1 MDDIQD
7 VSVDSLKERAK
18 ELECLYLVDEALSK
32 GSVSDMLHDVSLVC
46 PRGFRRVDACVV
58 SIRLDGQ
65 IYSAKNIAENNSE
78 ITADIVVNGITR
90 GAVTA
95 AYPPG
100 IFPQGENPFLAQ
112 EERLIKT
119 IANRIAQ
126 TVYHAN
132 TDDAATSKSNW
143 KTIMSLLQKTDH
155 RLLLYVCEK
164 MISVLTEMKPRA
176 ANEIFDEL
184 GWAKYNPQHQENY
197 PLEELPEVDAVRL
210 SNRLFTTAGECL
222 SDAQILDY
230 LNLWI
235 YQNKTYELIK
245 LVDKRDIDA
254 ASIAKALKQYTRSVQ
269 YNGKSSEATQRWLS
283 VELIRRFL
291 TDNPK
296 LIENA
301 RKYVSVEAFSELLE
315 TYISSSKGTGSIG
328 GKAAGFVIAN
338 QIIKAES
345 ETNSHLQNIKIPK
358 TWFIASDEFANIVLD
373 NGLDDLNK
381 HKYLDIFEIR
391 TSYPKIIQTI
401 RSAQLSAKTISEL
414 NGVLEQSERLPLI
427 VRSSSLLEDQVG
439 SSFSGKYKS
448 LFLANTGSKNERLK
462 NLVDGILEVYAS
474 LFSPDSIQYRK
485 EHSLLDCNEQMGVM
499 IQEVVGCNVGRYYFP
514 LLSGVAFNNNELLW
528 SPRIKRGD
536 GLVRMVMGLGTRA
549 VDRVGD
555 DFPILISPGQPTL
568 RINQLPQEI
577 QRYSPQMIDVIDL
590 ESKRFL
596 TLPINR
602 LIKDYGDIIPQIEN
616 LASVYKNDLIK
627 DFNRITTDYK
637 TDNFVITFKGI
648 IERTPFVKQ
657 IESILLLLKEK
668 LGYAVDIEFAY
679 DGTNLYVLQCR
690 PQSMGIENKPAAI
703 PDNIPVKNKV
713 FSANRYITNGRVDG
727 IKTLI
732 YVDPLEYAK
741 VVNYEDLKRVGTAVS
756 ELNRIMPKKSFIL
769 LGPGRWG
776 SRGDIKLGV
785 SVSYSDI
792 NNTAM
797 LIEIA
802 NKQSEFQPD
811 LSFGTHFFQD
821 LVEENIKYL
830 PLYPEQK
837 ENLFNSS
844 FFNLNK
850 NALRDMLPSYADL
863 EDVLKVI
870 IIEDNYSGKE
880 LVVLMNA
887 DLDTA
892 VAYLEDSFRHSAPDA
907 EVIADNENYNA
918 ASDEDGWKWR
928 HYMADQIAAR
938 MDMEQFG
945 VKGIYLFGST
955 NSCSARLNSDIDLLI
970 HFDGNPT
977 QKHMLD
983 DWLSGW
989 SMALSETNYL
999 RTGYKSDG
1007 LLDVHFV
1014 TDDDIAK
1021 RTSFATRINS
1031 AYDPAYPLRIRD
1043 SKK

>member
-32 GSVSDMLHDVSLVC
+32 GSVAEMLYDVSLVC
-46 PRGFRRVDACVV
+46 PRGFRNVDACAV
-58 SIRLDGQ
+58 SICLDGQ
-65 IYSAKNIAENNSE
+65 VYAAKNSDENSRD
-78 ITADIVVNGITR
+78 ITADIIVNNMKRGI
-90 GAVTA
+90 VKA
-95 AYPPG
+95 AYPADL
-100 IFPQGENPFLAQ
+100 FPQDEKPFLAQ

-126 TVYHAN
+126 TIYQTSA
-132 TDDAATSKSNW
+132 DDAATSKSNW
-143 KTIMSLLQKTDH
+143 KTILSLLQKTDH

-164 MISVLTEMKPRA
+164 MIALLTQTKPSA
-176 ANEIFDEL
+176 ANEIFEEL

-210 SNRLFTTAGECL
+210 SDRLFNTAGECL
-222 SDAQILDY
+222 NDSQILDY

-245 LVDKRDIDA
+245 LVDKKDIDA
-254 ASIAKALKQYTRSVQ
+254 PSIAKALKQYTKSVQ

-301 RKYVSVEAFSELLE
+301 RKFVSVEAFSELLE
-315 TYISSSKGTGSIG
+315 TYISSSKGSGSVG
-328 GKAAGFVIAN
+328 GKAAGFIVAN

-345 ETNSHLQNIKIPK
+345 LTNPQLQNISIPK
-358 TWFIASDEFANIVLD
+358 TWYIASDEFANIVLD
-373 NGLDDLNK
+373 NAMDDLNK

-414 NGVLEQSERLPLI
+414 NGVLEQSERVPLI
-427 VRSSSLLEDQVG
+427 VRSSSLLEDQMG

-485 EHSLLDCNEQMGVM
+485 EHNLLDCNEQMGVM
-499 IQEVVGCNVGRYYFP
+499 IQEVVGCSVGPYYFP

-555 DFPILISPGQPTL
+555 DFPILVSPGQPNL
-568 RINQLPQEI
+568 KINQLPQEV
-577 QRYSPQMIDVIDL
+577 QRYSPRMIDVIDL
-590 ESKRFL
+590 EKKRFL
-596 TLPINR
+596 TMPINR

-616 LASVYKNDLIK
+616 LASVYKNELIK
-627 DFNRITTDYK
+627 DFNRITTDFK
-637 TDNFVITFKGI
+637 TDDFVITFKGI

-657 IESILLLLKEK
+657 IQTVLLLLKEK

-690 PQSMGIENKPAAI
+690 PQSMGRDNKPAAI
-703 PDNIPVKNKV
+703 PDNIPAKSKV
-713 FSANRYITNGRVDG
+713 FSANRYITNGRVAG

-732 YVDPLEYAK
+732 YIDPVEYAK
-741 VVNYEDLKRVGTAVS
+741 IESYEALKKVGTAVS
-756 ELNRIMPKKSFIL
+756 ELNRMMPKKSFIL

-802 NKQSEFQPD
+802 NKQSEFQPE

-830 PLYPEQK
+830 PLYPEEK
-837 ENLFNSS
+837 ENIFNYS
-844 FFNLNK
+844 FFNQNK
-850 NALRDMLPSYADL
+850 NALRDILPSFADL
-863 EDVLKVI
+863 EDVIKVI
-870 IIEDNYSGKE
+870 NIDDNYTGKE

-892 VAYLEDSFRHSAPDA
+892 VAFIDDSLRHGLPDMEGFTADEDYSG
-907 EVIADNENYNA
+907 
-918 ASDEDGWKWR
+918 ASDDDGWKWR
-928 HYMADQIAAR
+928 HYMAEQIAAK
-938 MDMEQFG
+938 MDLKQFG

-955 NSCSARLNSDIDLLI
+955 NNCTARLNSDIDLLI
-970 HFDGNPT
+970 HVDGDREQR
-977 QKHMLD
+977 QKLD
-983 DWLSGW
+983 DWLGGW
-989 SMALSETNYL
+989 SFALSETNYL
-999 RTGYKSDG
+999 RTGYKSNG
-1007 LLDVHFV
+1007 LLDVHYV
-1014 TDDDIAK
+1014 TDEDIVNK
-1021 RTSFATRINS
+1021 TSFATRINS
-1031 AYDPAYPLRIRD
+1031 AYDPALPLRIRE
-1043 SKK
+1043 